1 MDNLRDS
8 ILQYSLIDDEIEDK
22 ETLYTMNP
30 QDPTQQPFSPY
41 YPNPPVTP
49 QPFSP

>member
-8 ILQYSLIDDEIEDK
+8 ILQYSLIDDEIDDK

-41 YPNPPVTP
+41 HPNPPVTP